1 VTAVGTTGTEGAVE
15 RVLKGAVDPHSHPFP
30 SPFPRRID
38 IREAAEMYAAAGFRA
53 FVPKSHHHSTAPDVA
68 LLKRHGLDD
77 LGVETIPAIVLNNHV
92 GGINP
97 HAVNL
102 CLAQGGRVVWFPTIS
117 APNHIEHAR
126 TTGLKFPSLAI
137 PLIDDEPVTIFRDAA
152 ETLLSAEAHAILE
165 MIAGADAVL
174 ASGHMPPAWI
184 IALFA
189 AARDHGVTRMV
200 LSHPNFVIEATEA
213 DVLRCVE
220 LGAVV
225 EHSLCMYDEDS
236 TFYHWELD
244 VLLGW
249 IGLVGTDRTQFGS
262 DLGQAN
268 NPLPVEAYRKVCSR
282 LLDAGMSE
290 REVRE
295 MVSDVPARLLGI
307 DPGD

>member
-1 VTAVGTTGTEGAVE
+1 VSVGAGAVD
-15 RVLKGAVDPHSHPFP
+15 RVLAGAVDPHSHPFP

-68 LLKRHGLDD
+68 LLRRHGLDD
-77 LGVETIPAIVLNNHV
+77 LGVLTIPSIVLNNHV
-92 GGINP
+92 GGLNP

-126 TTGLKFPSLAI
+126 STGLKFPTLAI
-137 PLIDDEPVTIFRDAA
+137 PLIEDEPITIWAGDEGERLTE
-152 ETLLSAEAHAILE
+152 ETHEILE
-165 MIAGADAVL
+165 MVAGAGAVL

-184 IALFA
+184 VALFE
-189 AARDHGVTRMV
+189 AARGHGVTRMV
-200 LSHPNFVIEATEA
+200 LSHPNFVIEASEA
-213 DVLRCVE
+213 DVMRCVE
-220 LGAVV
+220 LGAIV

-236 TFYHWELD
+236 TFYHWDLD

-249 IGLVGTDRTQFGS
+249 IRLAGVDRTQLGS

-268 NPLPVEAYRKVCSR
+268 NPLPVESYRKVCGR
-282 LLDAGMSE
+282 LLDAGMTE
-290 REVRE
+290 DEVHA
-295 MVSDVPARLLGI
+295 MVSGVPGRLLGL
-307 DPGD
+307 DG

>member
-1 VTAVGTTGTEGAVE
+1 
-15 RVLKGAVDPHSHPFP
+15 VLEGAVDPHSHPFP

-77 LGVETIPAIVLNNHV
+77 LGVATIPSIVLNNHV

-126 TTGLKFPSLAI
+126 TTGLKFPALAI
-137 PLIDDEPVTIFRDAA
+137 PLIDDEPVTIWTDAD
-152 ETLLSAEAHAILE
+152 ERRLTDEVHAILD
-165 MIAGADAVL
+165 MIAAADAVL

-184 IALFA
+184 TALFA
-189 AARDHGVTRMV
+189 AAGEHGVRRMV
-200 LSHPNFVIEATEA
+200 LSHPNFVIEASEA
-213 DVLRCVE
+213 DVARCVE

-225 EHSLCMYDEDS
+225 EHSLCMYDEAS
-236 TFYHWELD
+236 TFYHWELE
-244 VLLGW
+244 VLLEW
-249 IGLVGTDRTQFGS
+249 IRMVGVDRTQLGS

-268 NPLPVEAYRKVCSR
+268 NPLPVESYRTICGR
-282 LLDAGMSE
+282 LLGAGLSE
-290 REVRE
+290 DEVHT
-295 MVSDVPARLLGI
+295 MVAGVPARLLGL
-307 DPGD
+307 DG